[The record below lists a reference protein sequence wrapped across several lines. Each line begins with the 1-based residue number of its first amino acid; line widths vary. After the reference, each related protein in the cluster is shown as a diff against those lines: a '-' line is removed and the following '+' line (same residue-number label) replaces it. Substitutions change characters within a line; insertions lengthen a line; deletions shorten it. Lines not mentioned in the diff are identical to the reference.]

1 MVYPDF
7 ENFEIKNEND
17 EWQKLFQFRLDECK
31 LEDFSEQVR
40 KVFQDEILSFYL
52 VCKIST

>member
-31 LEDFSEQVR
+31 LEDFSEQVK
-40 KVFQDEILSFYL
+40 KVSRDEILSFYL